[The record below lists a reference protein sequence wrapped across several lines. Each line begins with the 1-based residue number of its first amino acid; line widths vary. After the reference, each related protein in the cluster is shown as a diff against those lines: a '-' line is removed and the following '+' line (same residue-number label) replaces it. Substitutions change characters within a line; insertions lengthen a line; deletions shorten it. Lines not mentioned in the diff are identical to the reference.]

1 MIGCV
6 EMSGEEAGRWDSLH
20 PFMSPHHLKLRLILT
35 TLSSL
40 ALLVIISSA
49 TSPQAI
55 FTRFASRADF
65 ETYRDHPQHIEFVTN
80 VIRPN
85 NSEPPMAYDWEV

>member
-1 MIGCV
+1 
-6 EMSGEEAGRWDSLH
+6 MSGEEADRWDSLR
-20 PFMSPHHLKLRLILT
+20 PSKTPHHLKLCLILT
-35 TLSSL
+35 TLSSF
-40 ALLVIISSA
+40 ALLDIISPFA
-49 TSPQAI
+49 TFLQAI

-65 ETYRDHPQHIEFVTN
+65 ETYRDHPQHIEFVTT